1 MSRDQF
7 LQALVG
13 SLLGLLPLLFSAI
26 SHQLE
31 NRSITTRRDQAIDLA
46 QRRVAF
52 LTAWL
57 QTRQQFDSAERLVAV
72 KESLASEFDDIKVFV
87 DSELIRPQA
96 IHAAKSTDRRSW
108 IQRALLL
115 YLPRSISGW
124 AYHGLFY
131 MMFSIVILFT
141 VAQIPQGTSLL
152 DGYFIAT
159 LPFLFLAVLFNILA
173 NRSDRIMEQRSTLVV
188 ATAK

>member
-57 QTRQQFDSAERLVAV
+57 QTRQQFDSAERLAVV
-72 KESLASEFDDIKVFV
+72 KESLASEFDDIKAFV

-96 IHAAKSTDRRSW
+96 VHAARSTDRNW

-115 YLPRSISGW
+115 YLPRSVSGW
-124 AYHGLFY
+124 SKAHRRHARFPRSGCVRACPRRDRTLFHGL
-131 MMFSIVILFT
+131 L
-141 VAQIPQGTSLL
+141 
-152 DGYFIAT
+152 
-159 LPFLFLAVLFNILA
+159 
-173 NRSDRIMEQRSTLVV
+173 SDRTP
-188 ATAK
+188 

>member
-57 QTRQQFDSAERLVAV
+57 QTRQQFDSAERLAAV
-72 KESLASEFDDIKVFV
+72 KESLASEFDDIKTFV

-96 IHAAKSTDRRSW
+96 VHAARSTDRSW

-115 YLPRSISGW
+115 YWPRAVSGW

-141 VAQIPQGTSLL
+141 VAQIPQGTSLI
-152 DGYFIAT
+152 DGYFVAT

-173 NRSDRIMEQRSTLVV
+173 NRSDHIMEQRSTLVDA
-188 ATAK
+188 ATK